1 MVVHQLRY
9 QDNSGWDYSS
19 IQGDPLDYQLI
30 IVFGSRELLGHA
42 GWFQSLRKKF
52 LKIIRENLPNPP
64 LFWKST
70 KTRELRKIHSGN
82 SKAMH
87 NLNQPNNLNQQT

>member
-1 MVVHQLRY
+1 MKNDSKTQRARFLFPFPRGADVLK
-9 QDNSGWDYSS
+9 S
-19 IQGDPLDYQLI
+19 
-30 IVFGSRELLGHA
+30 
-42 GWFQSLRKKF
+42 SLREKF

>member
-1 MVVHQLRY
+1 MEF
-9 QDNSGWDYSS
+9 
-19 IQGDPLDYQLI
+19 
-30 IVFGSRELLGHA
+30 VFPFPRGADVLKS
-42 GWFQSLRKKF
+42 SLREKF

-87 NLNQPNNLNQQT
+87 NLNQPNNPNQQT